1 MGLCEVIWGKVET
14 LPRQHNTD
22 MASLAF
28 QLLSLNA
35 VFFPLPGLGAQMLS
49 VTHSD
54 SALDDTDSVTILVT
68 VGSVMC
74 PVGLVLTWD
83 HGRSGGDSVCV
94 ERQLCGVGY
103 YSNLLRYNLH
113 RVKCTNLKCTTRGF
127 FTYLH
132 ICDHHLDKDMGH
144 FHHLRSSYCP
154 SPKGTT
160 LQTSINMD

>member
-1 MGLCEVIWGKVET
+1 MGLCEVIWGEVET

-22 MASLAF
+22 MVSRAF

-35 VFFPLPGLGAQMLS
+35 VFFPLPRLGAQTLR
-49 VTHSD
+49 TILSD
-54 SALDDTDSVTILVT
+54 SALGDTGSVTILVT

-83 HGRSGGDSVCV
+83 HGRGGGDSVCV
-94 ERQLCGVGY
+94 ERQFCGAGY

-113 RVKCTNLKCTTRGF
+113 RVRCTNLTCTTRGL

-132 ICDHHLDKDMGH
+132 ICD
-144 FHHLRSSYCP
+144 
-154 SPKGTT
+154 
-160 LQTSINMD
+160 II